1 MYCHSCG
8 SHQATDTNFCGVCG
22 TRKRHSGVQAEANQ
36 EELIKSYFLYG
47 FDYQTICMF
56 LEKFHGITISLRTLK
71 WRLAGHRLNK
81 IGSDISDASLQ
92 VIIEREVNGPSSLK
106 GYRNIW
112 NKRRLT
118 YGINIPRDKV
128 IEILRNIDSVNS
140 ALRIARKLSTVIRFD
155 KVCL

>member
-1 MYCHSCG
+1 MPFVWKSP
-8 SHQATDTNFCGVCG
+8 SH
-22 TRKRHSGVQAEANQ
+22 RHQLLRCLWHKKKTFRCSIRDESRRPH
-36 EELIKSYFLYG
+36 KSYFLYG

-56 LEKFHGITISLRTLK
+56 LETFHGITISLRTLK

-155 KVCL
+155 EVCL

>member
-22 TRKRHSGVQAEANQ
+22 TRKRHSDVQAETNQ